1 MPAPIEVIASPDKPT
16 IEFRRAFDAPRELV
30 WKVLT
35 NNEHIKHWYGPRS
48 MTYVSSQM
56 DLRVGGQW
64 RIVLR
69 GPDGNDYSWS
79 GEYKQLRA
87 PELIEQTWWFEQI
100 PEARTVER
108 LTLEAQGDRTVV
120 HGLVVHANMQS
131 RDIHVST
138 MRPGFDETWDRF
150 ADLLAREMQP

>member
-1 MPAPIEVIASPDKPT
+1 MPAPVEVIADPSKPT

-35 NNEHIKHWYGPRS
+35 SNEHIKSWYGPRS
-48 MTYVSSQM
+48 MTCVSSEM
-56 DLRVGGQW
+56 DLRVGGKW

-79 GEYKQLRA
+79 GEYRVLRE
-87 PELIEQTWWFEQI
+87 PETIEQTWWFEQI
-100 PEARTVER
+100 PEAKTIER
-108 LTLEAQGDRTVV
+108 LTLEAQGNRTVV
-120 HGLVVHANMQS
+120 HGLVTHKTLES
-131 RDIHVST
+131 RDIHVKT

-150 ADLLAREMQP
+150 EALLAQSLHH